1 MKRTTRNLG
10 LGGMAIL
17 TGAMPVGA
25 YAACTPATPP
35 GSGMTVTCSGAGIP
49 SVVAAT
55 GSTNVTIN
63 LDSTATGSYAVTSTP
78 TPFSVDTQSAI
89 TNNGNLSMS
98 GNGTG
103 VANRGAVLIGV
114 NNGNTITNGAS
125 GTIATSG
132 TYNDGMAANGNNN
145 TLVNNGSIT
154 TTGNNAYGMTA
165 AWGQSNPGA
174 SGNQIVNTGTVTTSG
189 NNARAASL
197 LGGNGTI
204 TNSGTLTSNG
214 RDAPAVYMQGNNDTL
229 VNSGTIQTTGTA
241 TSGGSVD
248 AVVSNTLGS
257 SFTAT
262 ITNQA
267 GGRIISN
274 NGIGVRS
281 TNGATT
287 ITNAGLIQGGGGTA
301 IQGANGNV
309 TLILQTGSQIVGTA
323 NGGAGTNTVT
333 LQGTGTASNAF
344 TNFQSLTMAGTDW
357 TWAGTGTFSTALV
370 QSGTLNLTGTLGTT
384 TASVVATVN
393 AGATLQANAANL
405 PLSVTDNG
413 LVRFQQ
419 DSAGTYTGTISGSG
433 AVEKTGA
440 GTLTVAPSAAG
451 GNTYSGGTTITQ
463 GTLSIAADN
472 ALGASSGNLTL
483 NGGTLQLGSSFN
495 LASSRA
501 VAITANNGTIDT
513 QSFNSTIAQNISGA
527 GSLTKL
533 GSGTL
538 TLNGT
543 NGYTGGTNVNAG
555 TLVVGDGSNS
565 LAALAGGGLVTVASG
580 ATLGGYGSVT
590 GDVTNNGT
598 ISVAN
603 ALASL
608 ASGPTGNLLVKGT
621 LTNAGLVQLG
631 GSGVGNMLTVAGNY
645 VGQNATIAL
654 NTTLAGDGAPSDKLI
669 VSGGAA
675 SGTSTLKVTNV
686 GGAGARTVTD
696 GIQVVQAINGATT
709 RAGAFSLSGGSVSAG
724 AYTYFLAKGGEATGT
739 GDSWY
744 LRNTVPPKPQPPVV
758 EPGQPTP
765 PAEPPI
771 TPAEGTPESIVEA
784 VDNAGTGGNPEP
796 IYRPEVPLYAEAPA
810 VARQLG
816 LLQIDTFHDRQGE
829 QGLLAENGSIPAS
842 WARVWGG
849 HSDIKQ
855 KGDATPSYDG
865 TVWGMQVGQDLYA
878 DTTASGHRNHYGFFL
893 GFSRAVG
900 DVKGFAL
907 AQQDMGVGSL
917 QVNAYNLGGYW
928 THIGPGGWYTDAV
941 LMGSA
946 LTVRT
951 HSTDNV
957 NGSTNGNAF
966 TGSVEAGLP
975 IALGYGLTLEPQ
987 AQLVWQWL
995 SLDRFNDGISSVSWN
1010 NGNTFLG
1017 RIGARL
1023 QYAFDANGVSWK
1035 PYLRVNVLR
1044 AFGTDDKTTFG
1055 GSTTIGTQ
1063 VGQTAGQIGAG
1074 LVAQLTKRGS
1084 VYATVSYLTNLG
1096 GEHQRTITGNAGVRW
1111 AW

>member
-1 MKRTTRNLG
+1 MKRNVWNLG

-25 YAACTPATPP
+25 YAACSATAP
-35 GSGMTVTCSGAGIP
+35 GSNTTVTCSGANAP
-49 SVVAAT
+49 SVVAAA

-63 LDSTATGSYAVTSTP
+63 LDSTVTGSYVVTTTP
-78 TPFSVDTQSAI
+78 TPFSVDTSSAI

-103 VANRGAVLIGV
+103 VANRGAMLIGV
-114 NNGNTITNGAS
+114 SNGNTITNA
-125 GTIATSG
+125 ATGVISTTG
-132 TYNDGMAANGNNN
+132 QYNDGMAANGNNN

-154 TTGNNAYGMTA
+154 TTGNNSYGMTA

-174 SGNQIVNTGTVTTSG
+174 SGNQLVNTGTVTTSG

-229 VNSGTIQTTGTA
+229 DNSGTIQTTGTA
-241 TSGGSVD
+241 SSSGSVD

-267 GGRIISN
+267 GGKIISN

-301 IQGANGNV
+301 IQGGNGNV

-323 NGGAGTNTVT
+323 NGGNGTNTVT

-393 AGATLQANAANL
+393 AGATLQANASNL

-419 DSAGTYTGTISGSG
+419 DSAGTYTGTISGAG

-463 GTLSIAADN
+463 GTLSVAADN
-472 ALGASSGNLTL
+472 ALGATSGSLAF
-483 NGGTLQLGSSFN
+483 NGGTLQLGSAFN
-495 LASSRA
+495 LASGRA
-501 VAITANNGTIDT
+501 VSITSNNGTIDT
-513 QSFNSTIAQNISGA
+513 QGFNSTLTQGITGA
-527 GSLTKL
+527 GALTKL

-538 TLNGT
+538 TLNGASS
-543 NGYTGGTNVNAG
+543 YAGGTNVNAG
-555 TLVVGDGSNS
+555 TVIVGDGTSAS
-565 LAALAGGGLVTVASG
+565 AALGGGGPVTVASG

-590 GDVTNNGT
+590 GNVTNNGT

-608 ASGPTGNLLVKGT
+608 ASGATGNFRINGN

-631 GSGVGNMLTVAGNY
+631 GSGVGNTLTVAGNY

-654 NTTLAGDGAPSDKLI
+654 NTTLAGDGAPSDKLV
-669 VSGGAA
+669 VSGGTANGA
-675 SGTSTLKVTNV
+675 STLKVTNV
-686 GGAGARTVTD
+686 GGAGAQTTGD
-696 GIQVVQAINGATT
+696 GIQVVQATNGATSS
-709 RAGAFSLSGGSVSAG
+709 AGAFTLSGGTVSAG
-724 AYTYFLAKGGEATGT
+724 AYSYFLAKGGAASGT

-744 LRNTVPPKPQPPVV
+744 LRNTVPPKPEPPVV

-765 PAEPPI
+765 PPVTPI
-771 TPAEGTPESIVEA
+771 TPGGGTPESIVDA
-784 VDNAGTGGNPEP
+784 VDDAGAGGNPEP
-796 IYRPEVPLYAEAPA
+796 VYRPEVPLYAEAPA

-829 QGLLAENGSIPAS
+829 QGLLAENGSVPAA

-849 HSDIKQ
+849 NSNIKQ
-855 KGDATPSYDG
+855 KGDVTPSFDG

-893 GFSRAVG
+893 GFARAVG
-900 DVKGFAL
+900 DVNGFAL
-907 AQQDMGVGSL
+907 AQQDMGVGTL
-917 QVNAYNLGGYW
+917 QVNSYNLGGYW

-951 HSTDNV
+951 HSNDNV

-995 SLDRFNDGISSVSWN
+995 SLDRFNDGVSSIGWN

-1023 QYAFDANGVSWK
+1023 QYAFDSNGVSWK

-1044 AFGTDDKTTFG
+1044 SFGADDKTTFG
-1055 GSTTIGTQ
+1055 GATTIGTQ

>member
-1 MKRTTRNLG
+1 MKRNALNLG
-10 LGGMAIL
+10 VGGVAIL

-25 YAACTPATPP
+25 YAACSATAP
-35 GSGMTVTCSGAGIP
+35 GSGTTVTCTGPSAP
-49 SVVAAT
+49 SVVATA
-55 GSTNVTIN
+55 GSTNVTVS
-63 LDSTATGSYAVTSTP
+63 LDSTVTGSYVLSSTP
-78 TPFSVDTQSAI
+78 TPFSVDTSSAI

-103 VANRGAVLIGV
+103 VANRGAVLLGV
-114 NNGNTITNGAS
+114 NNGNTLTNGAT
-125 GTIATSG
+125 GVIATTG
-132 TYNDGMAANGNNN
+132 QYNDGMAANGNNN
-145 TLVNNGSIT
+145 TLVNNGTIT
-154 TTGNNAYGMTA
+154 TAGNNAYGMTA

-174 SGNQIVNTGTVTTSG
+174 AGNQIVNTGTVTTSG

-214 RDAPAVYMQGNNDTL
+214 KDAPAVYMQGNNDML

-301 IQGANGNV
+301 IQGGSGNV

-344 TNFQSLTMAGTDW
+344 TNFQSLTMAGADW

-419 DSAGTYTGTISGSG
+419 DSAGTYAGTVGGSG

-440 GTLTVAPSAAG
+440 GTLALAPSAAG

-463 GTLSIAADN
+463 GTLSVAADN
-472 ALGASSGNLTL
+472 ALGASSGTL
-483 NGGTLQLGSSFN
+483 NFNGGTLQLGSAFD
-495 LASSRA
+495 LAASRA
-501 VAITANNGTIDT
+501 VSITANNGTIDT
-513 QSFNSTIAQNISGA
+513 QGFNSTIAQNVTGA

-538 TLNGT
+538 TLNGS

-555 TLVVGDGSNS
+555 TVVVGDGTSAS
-565 LAALAGGGLVTVASG
+565 AALSGGGPVAVASG

-590 GDVTNNGT
+590 GNVTNNGT

-608 ASGPTGNLLVKGT
+608 ASGATGNFRINGNLI
-621 LTNAGLVQLG
+621 NAGLAQLG
-631 GSGVGNMLTVAGNY
+631 GSGVGNALTIAGNY

-654 NTTLAGDGAPSDKLI
+654 NTTLAGDGAPSDKLVI
-669 VSGGAA
+669 SGGAA
-675 SGTSTLKVTNV
+675 SGASTLKVTNV
-686 GGAGARTVTD
+686 GGAGAQTVAD
-696 GIQVVQAINGATT
+696 GIQVVQATNGATT
-709 RAGAFSLSGGSVSAG
+709 SAGAFSLSGGSVGAG
-724 AYTYFLAKGGEATGT
+724 AYTYFLAKGGASNGT
-739 GDSWY
+739 GESWY
-744 LRNTVPPKPQPPVV
+744 LRNTVPPKPVPPVV
-758 EPGQPTP
+758 QPGQPTP
-765 PAEPPI
+765 PTEPPI
-771 TPAEGTPESIVEA
+771 SPAAGTPESIVEA
-784 VDNAGTGGNPEP
+784 VDHAGTGGAPEP
-796 IYRPEVPLYAEAPA
+796 VYRPEVPLYAEAPA

-829 QGLLAENGSIPAS
+829 QGLMAENGSVPAS

-849 HSDIKQ
+849 NSNIEQ
-855 KGDATPSYDG
+855 KGDVTPSFDG

-878 DTTASGHRNHYGFFL
+878 DTTTSGHRNHYGFFL

-900 DVKGFAL
+900 DVNGFAL
-907 AQQDMGVGSL
+907 AQQGLGVGSI
-917 QVNAYNLGGYW
+917 QVNAYDLGGYW
-928 THIGPGGWYTDAV
+928 THIGAGGWYTDAV
-941 LMGSA
+941 VMGSA

-951 HSTDNV
+951 HSNGNV
-957 NGSTNGNAF
+957 NGSTDGNAF
-966 TGSVEAGLP
+966 TGSVEAGFP
-975 IALGYGLTLEPQ
+975 VALGHGLTLEPQ

-995 SLDRFNDGISSVSWN
+995 SLGKFNDGVSDVTWN

-1023 QYAFDANGVSWK
+1023 QYAFDSNGVSWK

-1044 AFGTDDKTTFG
+1044 SFGSDDKTTFG
-1055 GSTTIGTQ
+1055 GATTLGTQ
-1063 VGQTAGQIGAG
+1063 IGQTAGQIGAG

>member
-1 MKRTTRNLG
+1 MKRKARNLG
-10 LGGMAIL
+10 LGGVAIL
-17 TGAMPVGA
+17 TGAMPVGT
-25 YAACTPATPP
+25 YATCSATAP
-35 GSGMTVTCSGAGIP
+35 GSGTTVTCTGANAP
-49 SVVAAT
+49 SVVATA

-63 LDSTATGSYAVTSTP
+63 LDSTVTGSYVLSSAP
-78 TPFSVDTQSAI
+78 TPFSVDTSSTV

-103 VANRGAVLIGV
+103 VANRGAVLLGV
-114 NNGNTITNGAS
+114 NNGNTLTNGAA
-125 GTIATSG
+125 GVIATTG
-132 TYNDGMAANGNNN
+132 QYNDGMAANGNNN
-145 TLVNNGSIT
+145 TLVNNGTIT

-174 SGNQIVNTGTVTTSG
+174 AGNQIVNTGTVTTSG

-262 ITNQA
+262 IANQA

-301 IQGANGNV
+301 IQGGNGNV

-323 NGGAGTNTVT
+323 NGGAGANTVT

-344 TNFQSLTMAGTDW
+344 TNFQSLTMAGTGW

-370 QSGTLNLTGTLGTT
+370 QSGTLNLIGTLGTT
-384 TASVVATVN
+384 TASVVAAVN
-393 AGATLQANAANL
+393 AGATLQANASNL

-419 DSAGTYTGTISGSG
+419 DSAGTYTGTIGGSG

-440 GTLTVAPSAAG
+440 GTLTVTPSSAG
-451 GNTYSGGTTITQ
+451 GNTYSGGTTIMQ
-463 GTLSIAADN
+463 GTLSVAADN
-472 ALGASSGNLTL
+472 ALGAASGSLTL
-483 NGGTLQLGSSFN
+483 NGGTLQLGSAFN
-495 LASSRA
+495 VASSRA
-501 VAITANNGTIDT
+501 VSITANNGTIDT
-513 QSFNSTIAQNISGA
+513 QGFNSTLTQGITGA

-538 TLNGT
+538 TMNGASSHA
-543 NGYTGGTNVNAG
+543 GGTSVNAG
-555 TLVVGDGSNS
+555 IVIVGDGSS
-565 LAALAGGGLVTVASG
+565 ASAALGGGGPVTVASG

-590 GDVTNNGT
+590 GNVTNSGT
-598 ISVAN
+598 LSVAN
-603 ALASL
+603 ALSSL
-608 ASGPTGNLLVKGT
+608 AGGATGNFRINGNLI
-621 LTNAGLVQLG
+621 NAGHVQLG
-631 GSGVGNMLTVAGNY
+631 GSGIGNTLTVAGNY
-645 VGQNATIAL
+645 VGQNATIAM
-654 NTTLAGDGAPSDKLI
+654 NTYLGGDGSASDKLV
-669 VSGGAA
+669 VSGGTA
-675 SGTSTLKVTNV
+675 SGSSTLKVTNV
-686 GGAGARTVTD
+686 GGPGAQTTGD
-696 GIQVVQAINGATT
+696 GIQVVQAANGATT
-709 RAGAFSLSGGSVSAG
+709 NAGAFSLSGGTVSAG
-724 AYTYFLAKGGEATGT
+724 AYTYFLAKGGTANGT

-765 PAEPPI
+765 PTEPPV
-771 TPAEGTPESIVEA
+771 TPAEGTPGSIVEA
-784 VDNAGTGGNPEP
+784 VDNAGADGKPEP

-829 QGLLAENGSIPAS
+829 QGLLAENGSVPAS

-849 HSDIKQ
+849 KSDIKQ
-855 KGDATPSYDG
+855 KGDVTPSFDG

-878 DTTASGHRNHYGFFL
+878 DTTAGGHRNHYGFFL

-900 DVKGFAL
+900 DVNGFAL

-941 LMGSA
+941 VMGSA

-951 HSTDNV
+951 HSNDNV
-957 NGSTNGNAF
+957 SGSTNGNAF
-966 TGSVEAGLP
+966 TGSVEAGFP

-987 AQLVWQWL
+987 AQLVWQYL
-995 SLDRFNDGISSVSWN
+995 SLDKFNDGVSDVTWN

-1023 QYAFDANGVSWK
+1023 QYAFDSNGVSWK

-1044 AFGTDDKTTFG
+1044 SFGSDDKTTFG
-1055 GSTTIGTQ
+1055 GSTTIGMQ
-1063 VGQTAGQIGAG
+1063 VAQTAGQVGAG

>member
-1 MKRTTRNLG
+1 
-10 LGGMAIL
+10 MAIL

-25 YAACTPATPP
+25 YAACSATAP
-35 GSGMTVTCSGAGIP
+35 GSGATVTCSGANAP

-63 LDSTATGSYAVTSTP
+63 LDSTVTGSYVLTSTP
-78 TPFSVDTQSAI
+78 TPFSVDTSSAI

-103 VANRGAVLIGV
+103 VANRGAVLLGV
-114 NNGNTITNGAS
+114 NNGNTLTNGATGVIS
-125 GTIATSG
+125 TTGQ
-132 TYNDGMAANGNNN
+132 YNDGMAANGNNN
-145 TLVNNGSIT
+145 TLVNNGTIT
-154 TTGNNAYGMTA
+154 TTGNNSYGMTA

-248 AVVSNTLGS
+248 AIVSNTLGS

-301 IQGANGNV
+301 IQGGSGNV

-323 NGGAGTNTVT
+323 NGGGGTNTVT
-333 LQGTGTASNAF
+333 LQGTGAASNAF

-393 AGATLQANAANL
+393 AGATLQANASNL

-419 DSAGTYTGTISGSG
+419 DSAGTYTGTIGGSG

-440 GTLTVAPSAAG
+440 GTLTVAPSSAG

-463 GTLSIAADN
+463 GTLSVAADN
-472 ALGASSGNLTL
+472 ALGASSGSLTF
-483 NGGTLQLGSSFN
+483 NGGTLQLGSAFN
-495 LASSRA
+495 LASGRA
-501 VAITANNGTIDT
+501 VSITSNNGTIDT
-513 QSFNSTIAQNISGA
+513 QGFNSTLTQGIAGA

-538 TLNGT
+538 TMNGS
-543 NGYTGGTNVNAG
+543 NSYAGGTNVNAG
-555 TLVVGDGSNS
+555 TVIVGDGTSAS
-565 LAALAGGGLVTVASG
+565 AALGGGPVTVASG

-590 GDVTNNGT
+590 GNVTNNGT

-608 ASGPTGNLLVKGT
+608 ASGATGNFQINGN

-631 GSGVGNMLTVAGNY
+631 GSGVGNTLTVAGNY

-654 NTTLAGDGAPSDKLI
+654 NTTLAGDGAPSDKLV
-669 VSGGAA
+669 VSGGTA
-675 SGTSTLKVTNV
+675 SGASTLKVTNV
-686 GGAGARTVTD
+686 GGAGAQTTAD
-696 GIQVVQAINGATT
+696 GIQVVQATNGATSS
-709 RAGAFSLSGGSVSAG
+709 AGAFTLSGGTVSAG
-724 AYTYFLAKGGEATGT
+724 AYSYFLAKGGAANGT

-765 PAEPPI
+765 PPATPV

-784 VDNAGTGGNPEP
+784 IVDAGTGGSTEP

-829 QGLLAENGSIPAS
+829 QGLLSESGPMPAS

-849 HSDIKQ
+849 NSNIRQ
-855 KGDATPSYDG
+855 KGDATPSFDG

-878 DTTASGHRNHYGFFL
+878 DNRPSGHRNHYGFL
-893 GFSRAVG
+893 VGFARAVG
-900 DVKGFAL
+900 DVNGFAL
-907 AQQDMGVGSL
+907 AQPDLGVGTL
-917 QVNAYNLGGYW
+917 QVNSYNLGGYW

-951 HSTDNV
+951 HSNDNV
-957 NGSTNGNAF
+957 SGSTNGNAF
-966 TGSVEAGLP
+966 TGSIEAGLP
-975 IALGYGLTLEPQ
+975 VALGYGLTLEPQ

-995 SLDRFNDGISSVSWN
+995 SLDRFNDGVSSISWN

-1023 QYAFDANGVSWK
+1023 QWAFDANGVSWK

-1044 AFGTDDKTTFG
+1044 SFGADDKTTFG

-1096 GEHQRTITGNAGVRW
+1096 GEHQRTITGNAGARW

>member
-1 MKRTTRNLG
+1 MKRKARNLG
-10 LGGMAIL
+10 LGGVAIL
-17 TGAMPVGA
+17 TGAMPVGT
-25 YAACTPATPP
+25 YATCSATAP
-35 GSGMTVTCSGAGIP
+35 GSGTTVTCTGANAP
-49 SVVAAT
+49 SVVATA

-63 LDSTATGSYAVTSTP
+63 LDSTVTGSYVLSSAP
-78 TPFSVDTQSAI
+78 TPFSVDTSSTV

-103 VANRGAVLIGV
+103 VANRGAVLLGV
-114 NNGNTITNGAS
+114 NNGNTLTNGAA
-125 GTIATSG
+125 GVIATTG
-132 TYNDGMAANGNNN
+132 QYNDGMAANGNNN
-145 TLVNNGSIT
+145 TLVNNGTIT

-174 SGNQIVNTGTVTTSG
+174 AGNQIVNTGTVTTSG

-262 ITNQA
+262 IANQA

-301 IQGANGNV
+301 IQGGNGNV

-323 NGGAGTNTVT
+323 NGGAGANTVT

-344 TNFQSLTMAGTDW
+344 TNFQSLTMAGTGW

-370 QSGTLNLTGTLGTT
+370 QSGTLNLIGTLGTT
-384 TASVVATVN
+384 TASVVAAVN
-393 AGATLQANAANL
+393 AGATLQANASNL

-419 DSAGTYTGTISGSG
+419 DSAGTYTGTIGGSG

-440 GTLTVAPSAAG
+440 GTLTVTPSSAG
-451 GNTYSGGTTITQ
+451 GNTYSGGTTIMQ
-463 GTLSIAADN
+463 GTLSVAADN
-472 ALGASSGNLTL
+472 ALGAASGSLTL
-483 NGGTLQLGSSFN
+483 NGGTLQLGSAFN
-495 LASSRA
+495 VASSRA
-501 VAITANNGTIDT
+501 VSITANNGTIDT
-513 QSFNSTIAQNISGA
+513 QGFNSTLTQGITGA

-538 TLNGT
+538 TMNGASSHA
-543 NGYTGGTNVNAG
+543 GGTSVNAG
-555 TLVVGDGSNS
+555 IVIVGDGSS
-565 LAALAGGGLVTVASG
+565 ASAALGGGGPVTVASG

-590 GDVTNNGT
+590 GNVTNSGT
-598 ISVAN
+598 LSVAN
-603 ALASL
+603 ALSSL
-608 ASGPTGNLLVKGT
+608 AGGATGNFRINGNLI
-621 LTNAGLVQLG
+621 NAGHVQLG
-631 GSGVGNMLTVAGNY
+631 GSGIGNTLTVAGNY
-645 VGQNATIAL
+645 VGQNATIAM
-654 NTTLAGDGAPSDKLI
+654 NTYLGGDGSASDKLV
-669 VSGGAA
+669 VSGGTA
-675 SGTSTLKVTNV
+675 SGSSTLKVTNV
-686 GGAGARTVTD
+686 GGPGAQTTGD
-696 GIQVVQAINGATT
+696 GIQVVQAANGATT
-709 RAGAFSLSGGSVSAG
+709 NAGAFSLSGGTVSAG
-724 AYTYFLAKGGEATGT
+724 AYTYFLAKGGTANGT

-765 PAEPPI
+765 PTEPPV
-771 TPAEGTPESIVEA
+771 TPAEGTPGSIVEA
-784 VDNAGTGGNPEP
+784 VDNAGADGKPEP

-829 QGLLAENGSIPAS
+829 QGLLAENGSVPAS

-849 HSDIKQ
+849 KSDIKQ
-855 KGDATPSYDG
+855 KGDVTPSFDG

-878 DTTASGHRNHYGFFL
+878 DTTAGGHRNHYGFFL

-900 DVKGFAL
+900 DVNGFAL

-941 LMGSA
+941 VMGSA

-951 HSTDNV
+951 HSNDNV
-957 NGSTNGNAF
+957 SGSTNGNAF
-966 TGSVEAGLP
+966 TGSVEAGFP

-987 AQLVWQWL
+987 AQLVWQYL
-995 SLDRFNDGISSVSWN
+995 SLDKFNDGVSDVTWN

-1023 QYAFDANGVSWK
+1023 QYAFDSNGVSWK

-1044 AFGTDDKTTFG
+1044 SFGSDDKTTFG

-1063 VGQTAGQIGAG
+1063 VAQTAGQVGAG

>member
-1 MKRTTRNLG
+1 M
-10 LGGMAIL
+10 
-17 TGAMPVGA
+17 
-25 YAACTPATPP
+25 
-35 GSGMTVTCSGAGIP
+35 
-49 SVVAAT
+49 
-55 GSTNVTIN
+55 
-63 LDSTATGSYAVTSTP
+63 
-78 TPFSVDTQSAI
+78 
-89 TNNGNLSMS
+89 
-98 GNGTG
+98 
-103 VANRGAVLIGV
+103 
-114 NNGNTITNGAS
+114 
-125 GTIATSG
+125 
-132 TYNDGMAANGNNN
+132 
-145 TLVNNGSIT
+145 
-154 TTGNNAYGMTA
+154 
-165 AWGQSNPGA
+165 
-174 SGNQIVNTGTVTTSG
+174 
-189 NNARAASL
+189 
-197 LGGNGTI
+197 
-204 TNSGTLTSNG
+204 
-214 RDAPAVYMQGNNDTL
+214 
-229 VNSGTIQTTGTA
+229 
-241 TSGGSVD
+241 
-248 AVVSNTLGS
+248 
-257 SFTAT
+257 
-262 ITNQA
+262 
-267 GGRIISN
+267 
-274 NGIGVRS
+274 
-281 TNGATT
+281 
-287 ITNAGLIQGGGGTA
+287 
-301 IQGANGNV
+301 
-309 TLILQTGSQIVGTA
+309 
-323 NGGAGTNTVT
+323 
-333 LQGTGTASNAF
+333 
-344 TNFQSLTMAGTDW
+344 
-357 TWAGTGTFSTALV
+357 
-370 QSGTLNLTGTLGTT
+370 
-384 TASVVATVN
+384 
-393 AGATLQANAANL
+393 
-405 PLSVTDNG
+405 
-413 LVRFQQ
+413 
-419 DSAGTYTGTISGSG
+419 
-433 AVEKTGA
+433 
-440 GTLTVAPSAAG
+440 
-451 GNTYSGGTTITQ
+451 
-463 GTLSIAADN
+463 
-472 ALGASSGNLTL
+472 

-758 EPGQPTP
+758 EPVSRRRRPSRRSRRPRARRNRSSKPSTTRERAAILSRSTAPKCRYTRKRPLSRASSGCCRSIRSTTGRANRGYWPRTVRSPHRGHAYGAAWRHQ
-765 PAEPPI
+765 
-771 TPAEGTPESIVEA
+771 AEGRRDPV
-784 VDNAGTGGNPEP
+784 VRRHGM
-796 IYRPEVPLYAEAPA
+796 
-810 VARQLG
+810 
-816 LLQIDTFHDRQGE
+816 
-829 QGLLAENGSIPAS
+829 
-842 WARVWGG
+842 
-849 HSDIKQ
+849 
-855 KGDATPSYDG
+855 
-865 TVWGMQVGQDLYA
+865 GMQVGQDLYA

-966 TGSVEAGLP
+966 TKPVEAGLP
-975 IALGYGLTLEPQ
+975 IALGYG
-987 AQLVWQWL
+987 
-995 SLDRFNDGISSVSWN
+995 
-1010 NGNTFLG
+1010 
-1017 RIGARL
+1017 
-1023 QYAFDANGVSWK
+1023 
-1035 PYLRVNVLR
+1035 
-1044 AFGTDDKTTFG
+1044 
-1055 GSTTIGTQ
+1055 
-1063 VGQTAGQIGAG
+1063 
-1074 LVAQLTKRGS
+1074 
-1084 VYATVSYLTNLG
+1084 
-1096 GEHQRTITGNAGVRW
+1096 
-1111 AW
+1111 

>member
-1 MKRTTRNLG
+1 MKRKARNLG

-17 TGAMPVGA
+17 TGAVPVSA
-25 YAACTPATPP
+25 YAACSATAP
-35 GSGMTVTCSGAGIP
+35 GSGTTVTCTGANAP
-49 SVVAAT
+49 SVVATA
-55 GSTNVTIN
+55 GSTGVTIN
-63 LDSTATGSYAVTSTP
+63 LDSTVTGSYVLTSAP
-78 TPFSVDTQSAI
+78 TPFSVDTSSTI
-89 TNNGNLSMS
+89 TNNGSLSMS

-103 VANRGAVLIGV
+103 VANRGAVLLGV
-114 NNGNTITNGAS
+114 NNGNTLTNAATGVIS
-125 GTIATSG
+125 TSG
-132 TYNDGMAANGNNN
+132 AYNDGMAANGNNN
-145 TLVNNGSIT
+145 TLVNNGTIT

-267 GGRIISN
+267 GGRIVSN

-287 ITNAGLIQGGGGTA
+287 ITNAGLIQGGGTA
-301 IQGANGNV
+301 IQGGNGNV

-344 TNFQSLTMAGTDW
+344 TNFQRLTMAGTDW

-370 QSGTLNLTGTLGTT
+370 QSGTLNLTGSLGTT

-393 AGATLQANAANL
+393 AGATLQANASNL

-419 DSAGTYTGTISGSG
+419 DSAGTYTGTIGGSG

-440 GTLTVAPSAAG
+440 GTLTLTPSAAG

-463 GTLSIAADN
+463 GTLSVAADN
-472 ALGASSGNLTL
+472 ALGASSGSLNF
-483 NGGTLQLGSSFN
+483 NGGTLQLGSAFD

-501 VAITANNGTIDT
+501 VSITSNNGTIDT
-513 QSFNSTIAQNISGA
+513 QGFNSTIVQNVTGA
-527 GSLTKL
+527 GGLTKL
-533 GSGTL
+533 GAGTL
-538 TLNGT
+538 TMNGA
-543 NGYTGGTNVNAG
+543 NAYAGGTALNAG
-555 TLVVGDGSNS
+555 TLVVGDAAHAS
-565 LAALAGGGLVTVASG
+565 AALGGGGPVTVAAG

-590 GDVTNNGT
+590 GNVTNNGT

-608 ASGPTGNLLVKGT
+608 ASGATGNVRINGN

-631 GSGVGNMLTVAGNY
+631 GSGVGNTLTVAGNY
-645 VGQNATIAL
+645 VGQNATLAL
-654 NTTLAGDGAPSDKLI
+654 NTTLAGDGAPSDKLV
-669 VSGGAA
+669 VSGGTA
-675 SGTSTLKVTNV
+675 SGSSTLKVTNV
-686 GGAGARTVTD
+686 GGAGAQTTGD
-696 GIQVVQAINGATT
+696 GIQVVQATNGATT
-709 RAGAFSLSGGSVSAG
+709 SAGAFSLSGGTVSAG
-724 AYTYFLAKGGEATGT
+724 AYTYFLAKGGESAGT
-739 GDSWY
+739 GDNWY

-765 PAEPPI
+765 PAEPPVI
-771 TPAEGTPESIVEA
+771 AAEGTPESIVEA
-784 VDNAGTGGNPEP
+784 VDHAGIGANPEP
-796 IYRPEVPLYAEAPA
+796 IYRAEVPLYAEAPA

-829 QGLLAENGSIPAS
+829 QGLLAENGSVPAS

-849 HSDIKQ
+849 NSSIEQ
-855 KGDATPSYDG
+855 KGDATPSFDG

-878 DTTASGHRNHYGFFL
+878 DTTAGGHRNHYGFFL

-900 DVKGFAL
+900 DVSGFAL
-907 AQQDMGVGSL
+907 AQPDLGVGSL

-951 HSTDNV
+951 HSRDNV

-975 IALGYGLTLEPQ
+975 IALGNGLTLEPQ

-995 SLDRFNDGISSVSWN
+995 SLDRFNDGVSSIGWN

-1035 PYLRVNVLR
+1035 PYLRANVLR
-1044 AFGTDDKTTFG
+1044 SFGSDDRTTFG

>member
-1 MKRTTRNLG
+1 
-10 LGGMAIL
+10 
-17 TGAMPVGA
+17 
-25 YAACTPATPP
+25 
-35 GSGMTVTCSGAGIP
+35 
-49 SVVAAT
+49 
-55 GSTNVTIN
+55 
-63 LDSTATGSYAVTSTP
+63 
-78 TPFSVDTQSAI
+78 
-89 TNNGNLSMS
+89 
-98 GNGTG
+98 
-103 VANRGAVLIGV
+103 
-114 NNGNTITNGAS
+114 
-125 GTIATSG
+125 
-132 TYNDGMAANGNNN
+132 
-145 TLVNNGSIT
+145 
-154 TTGNNAYGMTA
+154 
-165 AWGQSNPGA
+165 
-174 SGNQIVNTGTVTTSG
+174 VTTSG

-257 SFTAT
+257 SFIAT

-267 GGRIISN
+267 GGKIISN
-274 NGIGVRS
+274 NGVGVRS

-301 IQGANGNV
+301 IQGGNGNV

-323 NGGAGTNTVT
+323 NGGGGTNTVT

-344 TNFQSLTMAGTDW
+344 TNFQSLTMAGTNW

-393 AGATLQANAANL
+393 AGATLQANASNL

-419 DSAGTYTGTISGSG
+419 DSAGTYTGTIGGAG

-440 GTLTVAPSAAG
+440 GTLTVAPAAAG

-463 GTLSIAADN
+463 GTLSVAADN
-472 ALGASSGNLTL
+472 ALGASSGSLTF
-483 NGGTLQLGSSFN
+483 NGGTLQLGSAFN
-495 LASSRA
+495 LASGRA
-501 VAITANNGTIDT
+501 VSITSNNGTIDT
-513 QSFNSTIAQNISGA
+513 QGFNSTLTQGITGA

-538 TLNGT
+538 TLNGASS
-543 NGYTGGTNVNAG
+543 YAGGTNVNAG
-555 TLVVGDGSNS
+555 TVIVGDGTSES
-565 LAALAGGGLVTVASG
+565 AALGGGGPVTVASG

-590 GDVTNNGT
+590 GNVTNNGT
-598 ISVAN
+598 LSVAN

-608 ASGPTGNLLVKGT
+608 ASGATGNFQINGN

-631 GSGVGNMLTVAGNY
+631 GSGVGNTLTVAGNY

-669 VSGGAA
+669 VSGGTA
-675 SGTSTLKVTNV
+675 SGASTLKVTNV
-686 GGAGARTVTD
+686 GGAGAQTTGD
-696 GIQVVQAINGATT
+696 GIQVVQATNGATSS
-709 RAGAFSLSGGSVSAG
+709 AGAFTLSGGTVSAG
-724 AYTYFLAKGGEATGT
+724 AYSYFLAKGGAATGT

-744 LRNTVPPKPQPPVV
+744 LRNTVPPKPEPPVV

-765 PAEPPI
+765 PPVTPV

-784 VDNAGTGGNPEP
+784 VTDAGTGGNPEP

-829 QGLLAENGSIPAS
+829 QGLLSENGPMPAS

-849 HSDIKQ
+849 NSNIKQ
-855 KGDATPSYDG
+855 KGDVTPSFDG

-878 DTTASGHRNHYGFFL
+878 DNSPSGHRNHYGFFL

-900 DVKGFAL
+900 DVNGFAL
-907 AQQDMGVGSL
+907 AQPDLGVGTL

-951 HSTDNV
+951 HSNDNV

-995 SLDRFNDGISSVSWN
+995 SLDRFNDGVSSIAWN

-1044 AFGTDDKTTFG
+1044 SFGTDDKTTFG

-1063 VGQTAGQIGAG
+1063 VGQTAGQVGAG

>member
-1 MKRTTRNLG
+1 
-10 LGGMAIL
+10 MAIL

-25 YAACTPATPP
+25 YAACSATAPT
-35 GSGMTVTCSGAGIP
+35 SGTTVTCSGANAP
-49 SVVAAT
+49 SVVAAA

-63 LDSTATGSYAVTSTP
+63 LDSTVTGSYVLASTP
-78 TPFSVDTQSAI
+78 TPFSVDTSSAI

-103 VANRGAVLIGV
+103 VANRGAVLLGV
-114 NNGNTITNGAS
+114 NNGNTLTNA
-125 GTIATSG
+125 ATGVLSTTG
-132 TYNDGMAANGNNN
+132 QYNDAMAANGNNN
-145 TLVNNGSIT
+145 TLVNNGTIT
-154 TTGNNAYGMTA
+154 TTGNNSYGMTA

-174 SGNQIVNTGTVTTSG
+174 AGNQIVNTGTVTTSG

-301 IQGANGNV
+301 IQGGNGNV

-344 TNFQSLTMAGTDW
+344 TNFQSLTMAGTNW
-357 TWAGTGTFSTALV
+357 SWAGTGTFSTALV

-393 AGATLQANAANL
+393 AGATLQANASNL

-419 DSAGTYTGTISGSG
+419 DSAGTYTGTIGGAG

-440 GTLTVAPSAAG
+440 GTLTVAPADAG

-463 GTLSIAADN
+463 GTLSVAADN
-472 ALGASSGNLTL
+472 ALGASSGSLTF
-483 NGGTLQLGSSFN
+483 NGGTLQLGSAFN
-495 LASSRA
+495 LASGRA
-501 VAITANNGTIDT
+501 VSITSNNGTIDT
-513 QSFNSTIAQNISGA
+513 QGFNSTLTQGITGA

-538 TLNGT
+538 TLNGASS
-543 NGYTGGTNVNAG
+543 YAGGTNVNAG
-555 TLVVGDGSNS
+555 TVIVGDGTSAS
-565 LAALAGGGLVTVASG
+565 AALGGGGPVTVASG

-590 GDVTNNGT
+590 GNVTNNGT
-598 ISVAN
+598 LSVAN

-608 ASGPTGNLLVKGT
+608 ASGATGNFQINGN

-631 GSGVGNMLTVAGNY
+631 GSGVGNTLTVAGNY

-654 NTTLAGDGAPSDKLI
+654 NTMLAGDGAPSDKLI
-669 VSGGAA
+669 VSGGTA
-675 SGTSTLKVTNV
+675 SGSSTLKVTNV
-686 GGAGARTVTD
+686 GGAGAQTTGD
-696 GIQVVQAINGATT
+696 GIQVVQATNGATSS
-709 RAGAFSLSGGSVSAG
+709 AGAFTLSGGTVSAG
-724 AYTYFLAKGGEATGT
+724 AYSYFLAKGGAATGT

-744 LRNTVPPKPQPPVV
+744 LRNTVPPKPEPPVV

-765 PAEPPI
+765 PPVTPV

-784 VDNAGTGGNPEP
+784 VTDAGTGGNPEP

-829 QGLLAENGSIPAS
+829 QGLLSENGPMPAS

-849 HSDIKQ
+849 NSNIKQ
-855 KGDATPSYDG
+855 KGDVTPSFDG

-878 DTTASGHRNHYGFFL
+878 DNRPSGHRNHYGFFL

-900 DVKGFAL
+900 DVNGFAL
-907 AQQDMGVGSL
+907 AQPDLGVGTL
-917 QVNAYNLGGYW
+917 QVNSYNLGGYW

-951 HSTDNV
+951 HSNDNV

-995 SLDRFNDGISSVSWN
+995 SLDRFNDGVSSIAWN

-1044 AFGTDDKTTFG
+1044 SFGTDDKTTFG
-1055 GSTTIGTQ
+1055 GAATIGTQ

-1074 LVAQLTKRGS
+1074 LVAQMTKRGS

>member
-1 MKRTTRNLG
+1 MKSKARNLG
-10 LGGMAIL
+10 LGGVAIL
-17 TGAMPVGA
+17 TGAMPVGT
-25 YAACTPATPP
+25 YATCSATAP
-35 GSGMTVTCSGAGIP
+35 GSGTTVTCTGANAP
-49 SVVAAT
+49 SVVATA
-55 GSTNVTIN
+55 GSTNGTVN
-63 LDSTATGSYAVTSTP
+63 LDSTVTGSYVLSSTP
-78 TPFSVDTQSAI
+78 TPFSVDTSSTI

-103 VANRGAVLIGV
+103 VANRGAVLLGV
-114 NNGNTITNGAS
+114 NNGNTLTNGAT
-125 GTIATSG
+125 GVIATTG
-132 TYNDGMAANGNNN
+132 QYNDGMAANGNNN
-145 TLVNNGSIT
+145 TLVNNGTIT

-174 SGNQIVNTGTVTTSG
+174 AGNQIVNTGTVTTSG

-301 IQGANGNV
+301 IQGGNGNV

-323 NGGAGTNTVT
+323 NGGAGANTVT

-384 TASVVATVN
+384 TGSVVATVN
-393 AGATLQANAANL
+393 AGATLQANASNL

-419 DSAGTYTGTISGSG
+419 DSAGTYTGTIGGSG

-440 GTLTVAPSAAG
+440 GTLTVTPSSAG

-463 GTLSIAADN
+463 GTLSVAADN
-472 ALGASSGNLTL
+472 ALGAPSGSLTF

-495 LASSRA
+495 VASSRA
-501 VAITANNGTIDT
+501 VSITANNGTIDT
-513 QSFNSTIAQNISGA
+513 QGFDSTLTQGITGA

-533 GSGTL
+533 GGGTL
-538 TLNGT
+538 TMNGA
-543 NGYTGGTNVNAG
+543 NSHAGGTNVDAG
-555 TLVVGDGSNS
+555 TVIVGDGSS
-565 LAALAGGGLVTVASG
+565 ASAALSGGGPVTVASG

-590 GDVTNNGT
+590 GDVTNSGT
-598 ISVAN
+598 LSVAN

-608 ASGPTGNLLVKGT
+608 EGGATGNFRINGNLI
-621 LTNAGLVQLG
+621 NAGHVQLG
-631 GSGVGNMLTVAGNY
+631 GSGIGNTLTVAGNY
-645 VGQNATIAL
+645 VGQNATIAM
-654 NTTLAGDGAPSDKLI
+654 NTYLGGDGSASDKLV
-669 VSGGAA
+669 VSGGTA
-675 SGTSTLKVTNV
+675 SGSSTLKVTNV
-686 GGAGARTVTD
+686 GGPGAQTTGD
-696 GIQVVQAINGATT
+696 GIQVVQATNGATT
-709 RAGAFSLSGGSVSAG
+709 SSGAFSLSGGTVNAG
-724 AYTYFLAKGGEATGT
+724 AYTYFLAKGGTANGT
-739 GDSWY
+739 GDNWY

-771 TPAEGTPESIVEA
+771 TPADGTPESIVDA
-784 VDNAGTGGNPEP
+784 VDHAGSGSNPEP

-829 QGLLAENGSIPAS
+829 QGLLVENGSVPAS

-849 HSDIKQ
+849 NSNIKQ
-855 KGDATPSYDG
+855 KGDVTPSFDG

-878 DTTASGHRNHYGFFL
+878 DTTAGGHRNHYGFFL

-900 DVKGFAL
+900 DVNGFAL

-928 THIGPGGWYTDAV
+928 THIGPGAWYTDAV
-941 LMGSA
+941 VMGSA

-951 HSTDNV
+951 HSNDNLR
-957 NGSTNGNAF
+957 GSTNGNAF
-966 TGSVEAGLP
+966 TGSVEAGFP

-987 AQLVWQWL
+987 AQLVWQYL
-995 SLDRFNDGISSVSWN
+995 SLDKFNDGVSDVTWN

-1023 QYAFDANGVSWK
+1023 QYAFDSNGVSWK

-1044 AFGTDDKTTFG
+1044 SFGSDDKTTFG

-1063 VGQTAGQIGAG
+1063 AGQTAGQVGAG

-1084 VYATVSYLTNLG
+1084 VYATVSYLANLG

>member
-1 MKRTTRNLG
+1 M
-10 LGGMAIL
+10 
-17 TGAMPVGA
+17 
-25 YAACTPATPP
+25 
-35 GSGMTVTCSGAGIP
+35 
-49 SVVAAT
+49 
-55 GSTNVTIN
+55 
-63 LDSTATGSYAVTSTP
+63 
-78 TPFSVDTQSAI
+78 
-89 TNNGNLSMS
+89 
-98 GNGTG
+98 
-103 VANRGAVLIGV
+103 
-114 NNGNTITNGAS
+114 
-125 GTIATSG
+125 
-132 TYNDGMAANGNNN
+132 
-145 TLVNNGSIT
+145 
-154 TTGNNAYGMTA
+154 
-165 AWGQSNPGA
+165 
-174 SGNQIVNTGTVTTSG
+174 
-189 NNARAASL
+189 
-197 LGGNGTI
+197 
-204 TNSGTLTSNG
+204 
-214 RDAPAVYMQGNNDTL
+214 
-229 VNSGTIQTTGTA
+229 
-241 TSGGSVD
+241 
-248 AVVSNTLGS
+248 
-257 SFTAT
+257 
-262 ITNQA
+262 
-267 GGRIISN
+267 
-274 NGIGVRS
+274 
-281 TNGATT
+281 
-287 ITNAGLIQGGGGTA
+287 IQGGGGTA
-301 IQGANGNV
+301 IQGGNGNV

-758 EPGQPTP
+758 GPGQPTP

-855 KGDATPSYDG
+855 KGDATRR
-865 TVWGMQVGQDLYA
+865 
-878 DTTASGHRNHYGFFL
+878 TTARYGDAGRSGSVRGHHRERPSQPLRLLPRVLARGRRREGL
-893 GFSRAVG
+893 RARAAG
-900 DVKGFAL
+900 HGRRFAAGQRIQPRRL
-907 AQQDMGVGSL
+907 LDAHRPGRLVHRCGADGQRAHGS
-917 QVNAYNLGGYW
+917 
-928 THIGPGGWYTDAV
+928 H
-941 LMGSA
+941 
-946 LTVRT
+946 
-951 HSTDNV
+951 
-957 NGSTNGNAF
+957 AF
-966 TGSVEAGLP
+966 DRQRQRLDERQRVHEPVEAGLP

-1063 VGQTAGQIGAG
+1063 VGQTAGQIGA
-1074 LVAQLTKRGS
+1074 KPWR
-1084 VYATVSYLTNLG
+1084 N
-1096 GEHQRTITGNAGVRW
+1096 
-1111 AW
+1111 

>member
-1 MKRTTRNLG
+1 MKRKARNLG
-10 LGGMAIL
+10 LGGVAIL
-17 TGAMPVGA
+17 TGAMPVGT
-25 YAACTPATPP
+25 YATCSATAP
-35 GSGMTVTCSGAGIP
+35 GSGTTVTCTGANAP
-49 SVVAAT
+49 SVVATA

-63 LDSTATGSYAVTSTP
+63 LDSTVTGSYVLSSAP
-78 TPFSVDTQSAI
+78 TPFSVDTSSTV

-103 VANRGAVLIGV
+103 VANRGAVLLGV
-114 NNGNTITNGAS
+114 NNGNTLTNGAA
-125 GTIATSG
+125 GVIATTG
-132 TYNDGMAANGNNN
+132 QYNDGMAANGNNN
-145 TLVNNGSIT
+145 TLVNNGTIT

-174 SGNQIVNTGTVTTSG
+174 AGNQIVNTGTVTTSG

-301 IQGANGNV
+301 IQGGNGNV

-370 QSGTLNLTGTLGTT
+370 QSGTLNLIGTLGTT
-384 TASVVATVN
+384 TASVVAAVD
-393 AGATLQANAANL
+393 AGATLQANASNL

-419 DSAGTYTGTISGSG
+419 DSAGTYTGTIGGSG

-440 GTLTVAPSAAG
+440 GTLTVTPSSAG
-451 GNTYSGGTTITQ
+451 GNTYSGGTTIMQ
-463 GTLSIAADN
+463 GTLSVAADN
-472 ALGASSGNLTL
+472 ALGAASGSLTL
-483 NGGTLQLGSSFN
+483 NGGTLQLGSAFN
-495 LASSRA
+495 VASSRA
-501 VAITANNGTIDT
+501 VSITANNGTIDT
-513 QSFNSTIAQNISGA
+513 QGFNSTLTQGITGA

-538 TLNGT
+538 TMNGASSHA
-543 NGYTGGTNVNAG
+543 GGTSVNAG
-555 TLVVGDGSNS
+555 IVIVGDGSS
-565 LAALAGGGLVTVASG
+565 ASAALGGGGPVTVASG

-590 GDVTNNGT
+590 GNVTNSGT
-598 ISVAN
+598 LSVAN
-603 ALASL
+603 ALSSL
-608 ASGPTGNLLVKGT
+608 AGGATGNFRINGNLI
-621 LTNAGLVQLG
+621 NAGHVQLG
-631 GSGVGNMLTVAGNY
+631 GSGIGNTLTVAGNY
-645 VGQNATIAL
+645 VGQNATIAM
-654 NTTLAGDGAPSDKLI
+654 NTYLGGDGSASDKLV
-669 VSGGAA
+669 VSGGTA
-675 SGTSTLKVTNV
+675 SGSSTLKVTNV
-686 GGAGARTVTD
+686 GGPGAQTTGD
-696 GIQVVQAINGATT
+696 GIQVVQAANGATT
-709 RAGAFSLSGGSVSAG
+709 NAGAFSLSGGTVSAG
-724 AYTYFLAKGGEATGT
+724 AYTYFLAKGGTANGT
-739 GDSWY
+739 GDNWY

-765 PAEPPI
+765 PTEPPV
-771 TPAEGTPESIVEA
+771 TPAEGTPGSIVEA

-829 QGLLAENGSIPAS
+829 QGLLAENGSVPAS
-842 WARVWGG
+842 WARMWGG
-849 HSDIKQ
+849 KSDIKQ
-855 KGDATPSYDG
+855 KGDVTPSFDG

-878 DTTASGHRNHYGFFL
+878 DTTAGGHRNHYGFFL

-900 DVKGFAL
+900 DVNGFAL

-941 LMGSA
+941 VMGSA

-951 HSTDNV
+951 HSNDNV
-957 NGSTNGNAF
+957 SGSTNGNAF
-966 TGSVEAGLP
+966 TGSVEAGFP

-987 AQLVWQWL
+987 AQLVWQYL
-995 SLDRFNDGISSVSWN
+995 SLDKFNDGVSDVTWN

-1023 QYAFDANGVSWK
+1023 QYAFDSNGVSWK

-1044 AFGTDDKTTFG
+1044 SFGSDDKTTFG

-1063 VGQTAGQIGAG
+1063 VGQTAGQVGAG

>member
-1 MKRTTRNLG
+1 M
-10 LGGMAIL
+10 
-17 TGAMPVGA
+17 
-25 YAACTPATPP
+25 
-35 GSGMTVTCSGAGIP
+35 
-49 SVVAAT
+49 
-55 GSTNVTIN
+55 
-63 LDSTATGSYAVTSTP
+63 
-78 TPFSVDTQSAI
+78 
-89 TNNGNLSMS
+89 
-98 GNGTG
+98 
-103 VANRGAVLIGV
+103 
-114 NNGNTITNGAS
+114 
-125 GTIATSG
+125 
-132 TYNDGMAANGNNN
+132 
-145 TLVNNGSIT
+145 
-154 TTGNNAYGMTA
+154 
-165 AWGQSNPGA
+165 
-174 SGNQIVNTGTVTTSG
+174 
-189 NNARAASL
+189 
-197 LGGNGTI
+197 
-204 TNSGTLTSNG
+204 
-214 RDAPAVYMQGNNDTL
+214 
-229 VNSGTIQTTGTA
+229 
-241 TSGGSVD
+241 
-248 AVVSNTLGS
+248 
-257 SFTAT
+257 
-262 ITNQA
+262 
-267 GGRIISN
+267 
-274 NGIGVRS
+274 
-281 TNGATT
+281 
-287 ITNAGLIQGGGGTA
+287 
-301 IQGANGNV
+301 

-696 GIQVVQAINGATT
+696 GIRVVQAINGATT

-758 EPGQPTP
+758 APVSRRRRPSRRSRRPRARRNRSSKPSTTRERAAILSRSTAPKCRYTRKRPLSRASSGCCRSIRSTTGRANRGYWPRTVRSRIVGTRMGRPQRHQ
-765 PAEPPI
+765 
-771 TPAEGTPESIVEA
+771 AEGRRDPV
-784 VDNAGTGGNPEP
+784 VRRHGM
-796 IYRPEVPLYAEAPA
+796 
-810 VARQLG
+810 
-816 LLQIDTFHDRQGE
+816 
-829 QGLLAENGSIPAS
+829 
-842 WARVWGG
+842 
-849 HSDIKQ
+849 
-855 KGDATPSYDG
+855 
-865 TVWGMQVGQDLYA
+865 GMQVGQDLYA

-907 AQQDMGVGSL
+907 AQRTWASVRCRS
-917 QVNAYNLGGYW
+917 
-928 THIGPGGWYTDAV
+928 THTT
-941 LMGSA
+941 SA
-946 LTVRT
+946 ATGRT
-951 HSTDNV
+951 S
-957 NGSTNGNAF
+957 ARA
-966 TGSVEAGLP
+966 AGTP
-975 IALGYGLTLEPQ
+975 M
-987 AQLVWQWL
+987 
-995 SLDRFNDGISSVSWN
+995 RC
-1010 NGNTFLG
+1010 
-1017 RIGARL
+1017 
-1023 QYAFDANGVSWK
+1023 
-1035 PYLRVNVLR
+1035 
-1044 AFGTDDKTTFG
+1044 
-1055 GSTTIGTQ
+1055 
-1063 VGQTAGQIGAG
+1063 
-1074 LVAQLTKRGS
+1074 
-1084 VYATVSYLTNLG
+1084 
-1096 GEHQRTITGNAGVRW
+1096 
-1111 AW
+1111 